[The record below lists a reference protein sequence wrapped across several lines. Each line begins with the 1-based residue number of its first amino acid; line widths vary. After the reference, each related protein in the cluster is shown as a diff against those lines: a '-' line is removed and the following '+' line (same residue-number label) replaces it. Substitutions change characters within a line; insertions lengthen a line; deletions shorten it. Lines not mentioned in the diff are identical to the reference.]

1 MTHVIGPTGLA
12 AALEAE
18 RPVRLLDVRWRLD
31 LPEGRPSYVS
41 GHLPGAVYVDLEQEL
56 ANPGHPEQGRHP
68 LPSHDALQAAVGR
81 WGVDRGDL
89 VVAYDDND
97 GVAAARLW
105 WLLHRRGLDV
115 KVLDGGV
122 RGWVEAGGTLHSGD
136 VRPRPGNAELSE
148 AEPDAASIADTV
160 RAALD
165 GALIDA
171 RSPQHYRGTA
181 PTPDPAAGHIPGA
194 INVPTMAH
202 IDAAGRLREP
212 ARIRRTFADAGAAG
226 SVPLVV
232 YCSSGIAAAHSALAL
247 AHAGV
252 AARVF
257 PGSWSQWSR
266 AAGRPI
272 ATGPTPWGRVAA
284 R

>member
-1 MTHVIGPTGLA
+1 MTHVIGPEDLSSVLDA
-12 AALEAE
+12 D
-18 RPVRLLDVRWRLD
+18 RPVRILDVRWRLD

-41 GHLPGAVYVDLEQEL
+41 GHLPDAVYVDLEQEL

-68 LPSHDALQAAVGR
+68 LPSRDALQTAVRR
-81 WGVDRGDL
+81 WGVNEGDL

-115 KVLDGGV
+115 RVLDGGL
-122 RGWVEAGGTLHSGD
+122 RGWVGSGGLLHGGD
-136 VRPRPGNAELSE
+136 VRPQAGDARLGV
-148 AEPDAASIADTV
+148 AEPDAASIADAA

-165 GALIDA
+165 GALVDV
-171 RSPQHYRGTA
+171 RSPQHYRGTT
-181 PTPDPAAGHIPGA
+181 PTPDPAVGHIPGA
-194 INVPTMAH
+194 INVPTLAH
-202 IDAAGRLREP
+202 VDRSGRLRDP

-272 ATGPTPWGRVAA
+272 ATGPAPWGPVAA
-284 R
+284 H